1 MKFFR
6 HVYRYGT
13 GEFEGISYF
22 YLVPKEKLSESMYE
36 YVRNKSQRKTSFI
49 LVDFFSISYNLNK
62 VVSFNFLKHFF
73 RKDFNKDVEDY
84 SMFFT
89 EIPRNI
95 SDEKLKELLQSK
107 VTNESILF
115 EKLFNWI
122 KSERY

>member
-6 HVYRYGT
+6 HVYRDST
-13 GEFEGISYF
+13 SVFEGISYF
-22 YLVPKEKLSESMYE
+22 YLVPKEKLSKSMYE

-73 RKDFNKDVEDY
+73 RKDFNKGDY

-95 SDEKLKELLQSK
+95 SDEKLKELLQSE
-107 VTNESILF
+107 VSNESILL

-122 KSERY
+122 KSERF